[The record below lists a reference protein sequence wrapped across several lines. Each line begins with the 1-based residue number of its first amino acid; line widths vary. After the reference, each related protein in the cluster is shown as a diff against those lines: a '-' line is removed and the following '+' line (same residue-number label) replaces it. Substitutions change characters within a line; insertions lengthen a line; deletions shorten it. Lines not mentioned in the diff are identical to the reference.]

1 MIKLI
6 KKDIQVYLKTMLNI
20 KTIGIYTL
28 IILVSLFIMNYKST
42 LPNTAIGIVII
53 FISYIIGS
61 GIIQGDMERS
71 LYLFKSLPTT
81 KLEIVLSKYLVLIP
95 VYVFAFV
102 YGIIIFYLAR
112 GLGIIYGNLPD
123 VMDFMIILALVMFY
137 MATYNILAFLFDN
150 KVVVMGATGMLG
162 AIIPMYSSL
171 QPWTRENVYL
181 IIITSFIYYI
191 LAFVISYRVFGNK

>member
-6 KKDIQVYLKTMLNI
+6 KKDIQIYFKTMLGL

-28 IILVSLFIMNYKST
+28 AILGSLFIMNHEKT
-42 LPNTAIGIVII
+42 LPNTTIGIVII
-53 FISYIIGS
+53 FMTYMIGS
-61 GIIQGDMERS
+61 GIIQGDMEKS
-71 LYLFKSLPTT
+71 LYLFKSLPIT
-81 KLEIVLSKYLVLIP
+81 KLEVVLSKYFVLIP
-95 VYVFAFV
+95 VYVFAFI

-112 GLGIIYGNLPD
+112 GLGIVYGNLPD
-123 VMDFMIILALVMFY
+123 VMDFTVILAFVMFY

-150 KVVVMGATGMLG
+150 RVIVMGATAMLG

>member
-6 KKDIQVYLKTMLNI
+6 KKDIQVYLKTILEI
-20 KTIGIYTL
+20 KTIAVYTL
-28 IILVSLFIMNYKST
+28 IILGTLFTMNYKSP
-42 LPNTAIGIVII
+42 LPNIGIGIVIL

-61 GIIQGDMERS
+61 GIIQGDMARS
-71 LYLFKSLPTT
+71 LYLFKSLPNT

-95 VYVFAFV
+95 VYAFAFI

-123 VMDFMIILALVMFY
+123 AMDFMAILALVMFY

-191 LAFVISYRVFGNK
+191 LAFIISYRVFGNK